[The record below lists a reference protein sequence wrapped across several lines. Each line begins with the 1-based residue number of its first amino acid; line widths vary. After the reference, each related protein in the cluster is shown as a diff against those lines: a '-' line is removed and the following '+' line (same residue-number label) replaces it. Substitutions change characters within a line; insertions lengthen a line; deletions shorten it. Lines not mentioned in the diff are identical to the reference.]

1 MDEARGRGS
10 RVAAE
15 KKGAA
20 GPRLAFDTSNSFSR
34 RASRRDV
41 RENTF
46 RLRYDK
52 GKQGELPK
60 ELDGQVGGQREAPL
74 LVDDGLIRENQKG

>member
-20 GPRLAFDTSNSFSR
+20 GPRLAFDASNSFSK

-41 RENTF
+41 REKHLNAE
-46 RLRYDK
+46 RRRRK
-52 GKQGELPK
+52 AG
-60 ELDGQVGGQREAPL
+60 
-74 LVDDGLIRENQKG
+74 